1 MLLSCEDMQ
10 KVTKILEHYEKE
22 IDLTTT
28 IPLEEY
34 EARYEKVWKRMEEK
48 GIDVGFFY
56 WFREMPGDGAYLTG
70 YNPTLEK
77 ASGAIAPGKRPVLL
91 VGPESGLLAEEVGLN
106 LETHFVDTFTIP
118 GEYYEGVT
126 SERLPDVLRA
136 YVGKKIKTIGSMTSR
151 DILPCDIYKVFT
163 QDVAPEAEV
172 VDASDILADLRYEKS
187 ENEFACMAVADK
199 IACAA
204 ARAMLAVVKPGL
216 RESQV
221 AAVADYVVKSL
232 GGDGYGFETIV
243 NSGDRC
249 KTIIGPASNKV
260 IEAGEIVQIGVSP
273 SYHCYKG
280 VCRRAFVVG
289 KRNEMQEQ
297 YFAVLNEG
305 YQTAVDELARVCATG
320 DSSHTVDLKAR
331 QFYATKF
338 IDGKK
343 MSDYHYF
350 SSAHGTGLTE
360 CLEKQLIHPY
370 RKIYYGN
377 NIGIML
383 DMGVYHYPHKDICGG
398 CVESAFHKRCTGVVC
413 LTDLPADVQ
422 ELVGKG
428 L

>member
-136 YVGKKIKTIGSMTSR
+136 YVGKEIKTIGSMTSR

-172 VDASDILADLRYEKS
+172 VDASDILADL
-187 ENEFACMAVADK
+187 
-199 IACAA
+199 
-204 ARAMLAVVKPGL
+204 
-216 RESQV
+216 
-221 AAVADYVVKSL
+221 
-232 GGDGYGFETIV
+232 YGFETIV

-370 RKIYYGN
+370 REIYYGN

>member
-1 MLLSCEDMQ
+1 MFLTNEDMQ
-10 KVTKILEHYEKE
+10 KVTRILEHYEKE

-56 WFREMPGDGAYLTG
+56 WFCEMPGDGAYLTG

-91 VGPESGLLAEEVGLN
+91 VGPESALLAEEVGLH

-118 GEYYEGVT
+118 GEYYEGV
-126 SERLPDVLRA
+126 
-136 YVGKKIKTIGSMTSR
+136 
-151 DILPCDIYKVFT
+151 
-163 QDVAPEAEV
+163 
-172 VDASDILADLRYEKS
+172 
-187 ENEFACMAVADK
+187 
-199 IACAA
+199 
-204 ARAMLAVVKPGL
+204 
-216 RESQV
+216 
-221 AAVADYVVKSL
+221 
-232 GGDGYGFETIV
+232 
-243 NSGDRC
+243 
-249 KTIIGPASNKV
+249 
-260 IEAGEIVQIGVSP
+260 
-273 SYHCYKG
+273 
-280 VCRRAFVVG
+280 
-289 KRNEMQEQ
+289 
-297 YFAVLNEG
+297 
-305 YQTAVDELARVCATG
+305 TG

-343 MSDYHYF
+343 MSDYHHF

-370 RKIYYGN
+370 REIYYGN

-383 DMGVYHYPHKDICGG
+383 DKGVYHYPHKDICGG
-398 CVESAFHKRCTGVVC
+398 CVESAFHKRGTGVVC